1 MIAGSDLAA
10 WLGDRTK
17 VAQSMAAAR
26 ATGDVLN
33 RGEAISS
40 LRRELTALEDKS
52 PTAVM
57 EVAQRFMA
65 REAEIEGEFGRL
77 IDSARADPFFLP
89 PLIQAQGELNSALLL
104 FDHPL
109 LSIALGLTQVDALA
123 AKKGNAAERSSL
135 GFTGHRTLFR
145 FIRGGGATLSFWEA
159 PRPALQFQAEEA
171 KPCRFVTE
179 RRIEDGEEVLLDG
192 ATQTFVIEHA
202 SADILYLQAIAKEAA
217 APLVTEYDSNSL
229 AYVGASS
236 ADESASRVQMMVT
249 LLRLMDRQDAA
260 PLIVRAL
267 DTPHFHTRWHIMRE
281 LLALDA
287 EAALPPL
294 RDMAASDPHPE
305 VRAAAAATL
314 HTFYGEETCPA

>member
-1 MIAGSDLAA
+1 MIAGSELTA
-10 WLGDRTK
+10 WLDDRDR
-17 VAQSMAAAR
+17 VAGSMAAAR
-26 ATGDVLN
+26 RAGHDWNGGPWCRALREALDAIGDADPAEV
-33 RGEAISS
+33 I
-40 LRRELTALEDKS
+40 D
-52 PTAVM
+52 
-57 EVAQRFMA
+57 VAQAAMA
-65 REAEIEGEFGRL
+65 RIDQIEAEFGGL
-77 IDSARADPFFLP
+77 IAAAGADPFFLP
-89 PLIQAQGELNSALLL
+89 PLVQAQGELNTALLL

-123 AKKGNAAERSSL
+123 AKKGSAGAPASL

-145 FIRGGGATLSFWEA
+145 FIRSGQATLSFWEA
-159 PRPALQFQAEEA
+159 PPAALQFQAA
-171 KPCRFVTE
+171 QAQPCRFVSE
-179 RRIEDGEEVLLDG
+179 RRVADGEEVLLDG

-202 SADILYLQAIAKEAA
+202 GADILYLQAIAKEAA
-217 APLVTEYDSNSL
+217 APLVTEYDSRTLS
-229 AYVGASS
+229 YVGASS

-260 PLIVRAL
+260 PLIIRAL

-294 RDMAASDPHPE
+294 RDMATSDPHPE

-314 HTFYGEETCPA
+314 HTFFGEETCPA